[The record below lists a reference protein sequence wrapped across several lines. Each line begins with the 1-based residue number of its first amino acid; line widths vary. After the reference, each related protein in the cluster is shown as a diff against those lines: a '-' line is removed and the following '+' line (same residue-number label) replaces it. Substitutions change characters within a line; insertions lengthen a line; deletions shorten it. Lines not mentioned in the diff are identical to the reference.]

1 MSQTRIGRGGK
12 VLLVD
17 DEKHVLHA
25 MADLL
30 TAEGFEV
37 TKTASAEEALRVL
50 DDVKPDVVV
59 LDISMPGM
67 GGMGFLREIKGTGDE
82 LRYPV
87 LVLTARANLKE
98 FFDEV
103 KVDDFLAKPCEGIEL
118 VSRLR
123 MIIGR
128 HMPEEPEENPQKRV
142 FIAEDDPDALSIVRR
157 AFKRSGYHV
166 TSVESGPA
174 ALEKV
179 HAVHPDIIFVKHVL
193 TGMNGPLLAPLF
205 AAMPGTR
212 RVPVVIYDGIGS
224 LPESGRASEH
234 VPPGVWRW
242 LRAPDPI
249 SLVRAA
255 DDLLGDSDSPSDK
268 S

>member
-1 MSQTRIGRGGK
+1 

-30 TAEGFEV
+30 TAEGFDV
-37 TKTASAEEALRVL
+37 LKTASAEEALRVL
-50 DDVKPDVVV
+50 DDVKPDVIV

-67 GGMGFLREIKGTGDE
+67 GGMGFLREIKGADDE

-87 LVLTARANLKE
+87 LVLTARANLKD

-118 VSRLR
+118 VNRLR
-123 MIIGR
+123 LVIGR
-128 HMPEEPEENPQKRV
+128 HRPEEPVENAQKRV
-142 FIAEDDPDALSIVRR
+142 FIAEDDPDTLAIVFR
-157 AFKRSGYHV
+157 AFKRSGYDV
-166 TSVESGPA
+166 ASVDNGPA

-179 HAVHPDIIFVKHVL
+179 HSVRPDIIFVKNVL

-224 LPESGRASEH
+224 LPESEH
-234 VPPGVWRW
+234 AGEKVPAGVWRW
-242 LRAPDPI
+242 LRAPDPL

-255 DDLLGDSDSPSDK
+255 DDLLADSDSTVGE
-268 S
+268 